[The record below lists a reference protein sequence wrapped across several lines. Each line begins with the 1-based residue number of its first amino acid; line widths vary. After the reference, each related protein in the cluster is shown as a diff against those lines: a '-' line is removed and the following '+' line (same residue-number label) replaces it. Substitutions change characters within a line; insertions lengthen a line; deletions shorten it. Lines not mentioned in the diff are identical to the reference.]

1 MNGNGEVRRIF
12 LSIWL
17 SLAIFGF
24 NNDILAGNVAGLF
37 LSLIGFVNALI
48 EVIIISLTRKGLYA
62 GILSIIA
69 GLFAQINPAL
79 AIFIIVGILLVYLQ

>member
-17 SLAIFGF
+17 SLAIFGLIM
-24 NNDILAGNVAGLF
+24 ILAGNVAGLF